1 MFNQL
6 QNLKYKFRINPT
18 GLQLSKLIQILGS
31 CRFVWNYFLDKEQQR
46 YAIDKKFNW
55 LKINSKDLTALKQE
69 LIWLKDSPSTALQQ
83 TLISLDNSLTRAV
96 KPNVNGDL
104 AGFPKFKSKKGKPVK
119 SFNITMIKSNIVDIN
134 AKKVKIPSIG
144 WINCKFHREMPDNF
158 KSVQV
163 LYEANKWF
171 VVFVCKVP
179 KQPKVKIEKSVG
191 IDLNSKTYV
200 MSDESIVEIPK
211 PLREN
216 QTRIK
221 RAQQSISRKIKGSN
235 NRQKAKRKLSKISNI
250 VKNKRLDFFHKLSKS
265 LIERFDLICL
275 EDLKVSD
282 IAKFNG
288 KITADNY
295 MAGFRHMIEYK
306 AELYGKSV
314 SVIDRYF
321 PSSKKCSCC
330 GNIKKSLPLDIRT
343 YECSKCNLVID
354 RDYNA
359 ALNILTAGTAELACG
374 VVVD

>member
-1 MFNQL
+1 M
-6 QNLKYKFRINPT
+6 QNLRYKFRINPT
-18 GLQLSKLIQILGS
+18 NSQLSKLTQVLGS

-46 YAIDKKFNW
+46 YNIDKKFNW
-55 LKINSKDLTALKQE
+55 YYQNCKDLTTLKQE
-69 LIWLKDSPSTALQQ
+69 LTWLKETPSTALQQ
-83 TLISLDNSLTRAV
+83 TLDNLDKSLTRAV
-96 KPNVNGDL
+96 RPNVNGDL

-119 SFNITMIKSNIVDIN
+119 SFNITMINSNIVDVN
-134 AKKVKIPSIG
+134 DKKVKIPSIG
-144 WINCKFHREMPDNF
+144 WIKCVFHREMPDNF

-163 LYEANKWF
+163 LCEANNWF

-191 IDLNSKTYV
+191 IDLNSKNYV
-200 MSDESIVEIPK
+200 MSDKSIVEIPK

-235 NRQKAKRKLSKISNI
+235 NREKAKTKLSRISNI

-265 LIERFDLICL
+265 LIDKFDLICL

-306 AELYGKSV
+306 VELYGKHV

-330 GNIKKSLPLDIRT
+330 GNVKKLLPLNIRT

-359 ALNILTAGTAELACG
+359 ALNILTAGTAGLACG